1 MKDFKLLAA
10 AHGLDV
16 PEHDLA
22 RISDVLTG
30 LEAAFRPLVAPIP
43 LETEPA
49 LTFTCPPEE
58 DRP

>member
-10 AHGLDV
+10 GHGLDV
-16 PEHDLA
+16 PEDELA
-22 RISDVLTG
+22 RVSAVLDG
-30 LEAAFRPLVAPIP
+30 LEAAFRPLVQTIP

-49 LTFTCPPEE
+49 LTFTCAPPE